1 MIVQCSHVALHIC
14 AYTPRHARSHTYTAL
29 THSLT
34 GQVRNGFFEPFTPV
48 VSAAGDIVLFK
59 VWAMLVWL
67 DGRNGN
73 PVIARNCNDT
83 SCIPGGITHH
93 GKGWTRLK
101 QQPSHIRD
109 TYVQNTFSMA
119 ADASHVVAAC
129 SKGKQVLCFH
139 VNEWLVLHVIIFLCI
154 SIDLFLSQKHVKRV
168 DEVIYWLSIPIII
181 LAYLLFALQIPLM
194 C

>member
-83 SCIPGGITHH
+83 SCIPGGITHD
-93 GKGWTRLK
+93 GKGWTRVK
-101 QQPSHIRD
+101 QRPTHTRD
-109 TYVQNTFSMA
+109 TYFQNTFSMA
-119 ADASHVVAAC
+119 ADGSHVVAAC

-139 VNEWLVLHVIIFLCI
+139 VNEMLVLHLII
-154 SIDLFLSQKHVKRV
+154 V
-168 DEVIYWLSIPIII
+168 W
-181 LAYLLFALQIPLM
+181 
-194 C
+194 